1 VPAAE
6 LRTTGQRIAAVLLGL
21 VILIGSLMLVAIPFG
36 WLWLL
41 SQLGQPYMAVYFLAL
56 GGCPIMMIAWGM
68 ALVRVNRVYARM
80 TGGDDQ
86 VGELLEVS
94 IVLSILVAVAILAAW
109 LFLFPHGGGPVQGPW
124 PG

>member
-1 VPAAE
+1 MPTREPISPHRLAAA
-6 LRTTGQRIAAVLLGL
+6 LVGLL
-21 VILIGSLMLVAIPFG
+21 ILLGSLMLVAIPFG

-41 SQLGQPYMAVYFLAL
+41 SRLGQPYMAVYFLAL

-68 ALVRVNRVYARM
+68 ALLRLNRAYVRM
-80 TGGDDQ
+80 TGGVDQ

-94 IVLSILVAVAILAAW
+94 IAVSVLVGIAILAAW